1 MSLVRDRC
9 ICLRKVEYSETS
21 QILSLFGHAHGIV
34 RVIAKGAHRK
44 TKAGA
49 SKFSGGIDLLDVG
62 NALFTDRPD
71 SDMATLTEW
80 ELSEGHLQL
89 RKSLRGL
96 YLGFYAAELVSLLI
110 EEKDPHPDLF
120 HHLERTLIE
129 LGGPRTEQMFV
140 AFQIDLLRETGYLPE
155 LGLCAQCGQTVEQ
168 TGTVSFVPS
177 CGGVVCR
184 DCERAFAQRTP
195 IHARVLGVLRYVM
208 KVNNHDSRRL
218 PALTRHQSDPIN
230 RVVADHVEHVLGQ
243 RLRSRHFVENL
254 I

>member
-1 MSLVRDRC
+1 MPFVRDRC

-21 QILSLFGHAHGIV
+21 QILSLFGKNHGIV

-49 SKFSGGIDLLDVG
+49 GKFSGGIDLLDVG
-62 NALFTDRPD
+62 IALFTNRPD

-80 ELSEGHLQL
+80 ELCEGHLEL
-89 RKSLRGL
+89 RKTLRGL

-110 EEKDPHPDLF
+110 EQNDPHPDLF

-129 LGGPRTEQMFV
+129 LGGRRTEQAFV

-177 CGGVVCR
+177 CGSVVCR
-184 DCERAFAQRTP
+184 SCTGAFTQTTR
-195 IHARVLGVLRYVM
+195 IDARVLGVLRYVM
-208 KVNNHDSRRL
+208 KVNSHDSRRL
-218 PALTRHQSDPIN
+218 PALSRHQTDPIN
-230 RVVADHVEHVLGQ
+230 RVIADHVEHVLGQ
-243 RLRSRHFVENL
+243 RLRSRRFVENL